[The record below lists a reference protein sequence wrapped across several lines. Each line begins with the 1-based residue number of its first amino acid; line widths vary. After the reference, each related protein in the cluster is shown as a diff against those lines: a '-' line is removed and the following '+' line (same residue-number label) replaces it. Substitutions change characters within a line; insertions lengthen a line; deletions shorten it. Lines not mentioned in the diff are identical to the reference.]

1 MPRQKA
7 PAPLYSVY
15 VTAYISDEVKQ
26 AVESGI
32 DRIRG
37 PEQLETL
44 SFYLGT
50 SKAQAERA
58 FSRAAI
64 AAYNNPRAYMVTLN
78 RDREALARM
87 RVERY

>member
-7 PAPLYSVY
+7 PAPLYGVY

-26 AVESGI
+26 SGI

-58 FSRAAI
+58 FSRAAV

-78 RDREALARM
+78 RDREVLARM